1 MKCEVDVLTPTQR
14 RLRVEVPAERVD
26 RAFARV
32 YREVG
37 RRAKVRGFRSGK
49 IPRGVLHGLYGAEIQ
64 TEALSEIVGESL
76 ADAVRDRGLELVSEP
91 RLDVGELKQEQPFA
105 FTVVVDVKP
114 DIELGNYRAIP
125 LERVRAEVGDEE
137 VDRALAEI
145 RERSAQLEP
154 VEDRVRVEEGDY
166 VLVDFSATVDG
177 EPFPGSTAEGYPV
190 DIGAG
195 QSLPEFEQ
203 GLVGM
208 EREAPQTLVVNLPAS
223 VQDERMAG
231 KQAEFEVT
239 VRDIR
244 RKVLPPLDDEFAR
257 DYGECDSLPEL
268 REKLRSDLQREVD
281 AFQDRRLQDRI
292 VDRLVEEHDFEAPPS
307 MVDLELSYLVERAKA
322 RRDPS
327 GADAPAP
334 TADELR
340 EELTPQARSQVKARL
355 LLEKIA
361 AAEGIAASDEEVD
374 RRVEA
379 LARASGEQAGSVRE
393 RYRQDRARA
402 VLRSQIASG
411 KTLDFLLREADV
423 TVVEPPEKVDE
434 GGKRG

>member
-49 IPRGVLHGLYGAEIQ
+49 IPRGILQGLYGAEIQ
-64 TEALSEIVGESL
+64 TQALSEIVEESL
-76 ADAVRDRGLELVSEP
+76 AGAVRDRGLEPVSEP
-91 RLDVGELKQEQPFA
+91 RLEVGDLKQAQPFA
-105 FTVVVDVKP
+105 FTAVVDVKP
-114 DIELGNYRAIP
+114 DIELGNYRGIP

-137 VDRALAEI
+137 VDRTLAEL

-166 VLVDFSATVDG
+166 VFVDFSATVDG

-195 QSLPEFEQ
+195 QALPEFER

-208 EREAPQTLVVNLPAS
+208 EREAPRTILVNLTDR
-223 VQDERMAG
+223 VRDEGMAG

-292 VDRLVEEHDFEAPPS
+292 VERLLEEYDFEAPPS
-307 MVDLELSYLVERAKA
+307 MVDRELSSLAEGARL

-327 GADAPAP
+327 EADAPEP
-334 TADELR
+334 TTDELR
-340 EELTPQARSQVKARL
+340 EELKPQARSQVKAKL

-379 LARASGEQAGSVRE
+379 VARASGEQAGPVRE
-393 RYRQDRARA
+393 RYRQDWARA
-402 VLRSQIASG
+402 ALRSRIASE

-423 TVVEPPEKVDE
+423 TVVDPPEKVDE

>member
-14 RLRVEVPAERVD
+14 RLRVEVPADRVD

-37 RRAKVRGFRSGK
+37 RRAKVRGFRSGR

-64 TEALSEIVGESL
+64 TQALSEIVGESL

-137 VDRALAEI
+137 VDRALAEL

-208 EREAPQTLVVNLPAS
+208 EREAPRTLVVNLPAS
-223 VQDERMAG
+223 VQDARMAG

-379 LARASGEQAGSVRE
+379 LARASGEQAGPVRE

>member
-125 LERVRAEVGDEE
+125 LDRVRAEVGDDE
-137 VDRALAEI
+137 VDRALADL

-334 TADELR
+334 TTDELR

-393 RYRQDRARA
+393 RYHQDRARA
-402 VLRSQIASG
+402 VLRSQIESG

>member
-114 DIELGNYRAIP
+114 DIELGNYRAVP

-137 VDRALAEI
+137 VDRALADI

-208 EREAPQTLVVNLPAS
+208 EREAPRTLVVNLPAS

-244 RKVLPPLDDEFAR
+244 RKILPPLDDEFAR

-340 EELTPQARSQVKARL
+340 EELAPQARSQVKARL

-402 VLRSQIASG
+402 VLRSQIESG

>member
-14 RLRVEVPAERVD
+14 RLRVEVSAERVD

-125 LERVRAEVGDEE
+125 LERVRAEVGDDE
-137 VDRALAEI
+137 VDRALAEL

-268 REKLRSDLQREVD
+268 RGKLRSDLQREVD

>member
-14 RLRVEVPAERVD
+14 RLRVEVSAERVD

-125 LERVRAEVGDEE
+125 LERVRAEVGDDE
-137 VDRALAEI
+137 VDRALAEL

-208 EREAPQTLVVNLPAS
+208 EREAPRTLVVNLPAS
-223 VQDERMAG
+223 VQDARMAG

-268 REKLRSDLQREVD
+268 RGKLRSDLQREVD

>member
-137 VDRALAEI
+137 VDRTLADL

-340 EELTPQARSQVKARL
+340 EELAPQARSQVKARL

-402 VLRSQIASG
+402 VLRSQIESG

>member
-37 RRAKVRGFRSGK
+37 RRAKVRGFRSGR
-49 IPRGVLHGLYGAEIQ
+49 IPRGVLHGLYGTEIQ

-125 LERVRAEVGDEE
+125 LERVRAEVGDDE
-137 VDRALAEI
+137 VDRALAEL

-268 REKLRSDLQREVD
+268 RGKLRSDLQREVD
-281 AFQDRRLQDRI
+281 AFQDRRLKDRI

-307 MVDLELSYLVERAKA
+307 MVDLDLSYLVERAKA

-340 EELTPQARSQVKARL
+340 EELAPQARSQVKARL

>member
-14 RLRVEVPAERVD
+14 RLRVEVPADRVD

-64 TEALSEIVGESL
+64 TQALSEIVGESL

-125 LERVRAEVGDEE
+125 LERVRAEVGDDE
-137 VDRALAEI
+137 VDRALAEL

-327 GADAPAP
+327 GADAPEP

-340 EELTPQARSQVKARL
+340 EELAPQARSQVKARL

-402 VLRSQIASG
+402 VLRSQIQSG

>member
-37 RRAKVRGFRSGK
+37 RRAKVRGFRSGR

-137 VDRALAEI
+137 VDRALAEL

-208 EREAPQTLVVNLPAS
+208 EREAPRTLVVNLPAS

-379 LARASGEQAGSVRE
+379 LARASGEQAGPVRE

-402 VLRSQIASG
+402 VLRSQIQSG

>member
-137 VDRALAEI
+137 VDRALAEL

-208 EREAPQTLVVNLPAS
+208 EREAPRTLVVNLPAS

-379 LARASGEQAGSVRE
+379 LARASGEQAGPVRE

-402 VLRSQIASG
+402 VLRSQIQSG

>member
-125 LERVRAEVGDEE
+125 LERVRAEVGDDE
-137 VDRALAEI
+137 VDRALAEL

-208 EREAPQTLVVNLPAS
+208 EREAPRTLVVNLPAS
-223 VQDERMAG
+223 VQDARMAG

-334 TADELR
+334 TTDELR

>member
-37 RRAKVRGFRSGK
+37 RRAKVRGFRSGR

-137 VDRALAEI
+137 VDRTLADL

-208 EREAPQTLVVNLPAS
+208 EREAPRTLVVNLPAS

>member
-125 LERVRAEVGDEE
+125 LDRVRAEVGDEE
-137 VDRALAEI
+137 VDRALAEL

-208 EREAPQTLVVNLPAS
+208 EREAPRTLVVNLPAS

>member
-64 TEALSEIVGESL
+64 TQALSEIVGESL

-114 DIELGNYRAIP
+114 DIELGNYRAVP
-125 LERVRAEVGDEE
+125 LERVRAEVGDDE
-137 VDRALAEI
+137 VDRTLADL

-208 EREAPQTLVVNLPAS
+208 EREAPRTLVVNLPAS
-223 VQDERMAG
+223 VQDARMAG

-244 RKVLPPLDDEFAR
+244 CKVLPPLDDEFAR

-340 EELTPQARSQVKARL
+340 EELAPQARSQVKARL

-402 VLRSQIASG
+402 VLRSQIESG